1 MNQLMIDFQQGLVE
15 QFPEWG
21 DMIRESVYGC
31 GKPFKVIAADMDM
44 SSSELSRRLSVSDDL
59 PLHALDLPRLI
70 QATGDKRPVYWLI
83 EYLLEDPESKR
94 KRAIDELSRMLPAIQ
109 QALEASR

>member
-15 QFPEWG
+15 QFPEWH
-21 DMIRESVYGC
+21 DMVRESVYGC
-31 GKPFKVIAADMDM
+31 GRPFKAIAADLDM

-59 PLHALDLPRLI
+59 PFHLFDLPRLI
-70 QATGDKRPVYWLI
+70 RVTGDKRPVYWLI
-83 EYLLEDPESKR
+83 EACLEDPDSKR

-109 QALEASR
+109 QALEASK